1 MNGSTDVRLA
11 RLWDW
16 HWDWVELPLVY
27 VVCSS
32 LDCVCGGNNACQHTY
47 TSTTLSPAHVS
58 LLLHSA
64 PAPAVDW
71 NYIFILIITCCLLSL
86 LHLNLHPSTRS
97 IHRRYPFASHRLSV
111 VNYKILCPFSKTTKE
126 GSYHGLARHSLE
138 SLCRPAADEAP
149 LGILIRSVS
158 SYLDDAKCNF
168 AIHATKEIE
177 KARVHNQSTVPRCLF
192 IHTARLS
199 DFAYRA

>member
-1 MNGSTDVRLA
+1 MLAHTHIDNSLTCSRFIALSLSARAGGRL
-11 RLWDW
+11 
-16 HWDWVELPLVY
+16 ELYLNFDNYMLAPL
-27 VVCSS
+27 
-32 LDCVCGGNNACQHTY
+32 
-47 TSTTLSPAHVS
+47 STTP
-58 LLLHSA
+58 LLNS
-64 PAPAVDW
+64 
-71 NYIFILIITCCLLSL
+71 
-86 LHLNLHPSTRS
+86 HPSTRS

-126 GSYHGLARHSLE
+126 GSYHGPARHSLE

-177 KARVHNQSTVPRCLF
+177 KAGVHNQSTVPRSLF
-192 IHTARLS
+192 IHTACLS
-199 DFAYRA
+199 DFVCRA

>member
-1 MNGSTDVRLA
+1 MLA
-11 RLWDW
+11 
-16 HWDWVELPLVY
+16 
-27 VVCSS
+27 
-32 LDCVCGGNNACQHTY
+32 HTH
-47 TSTTLSPAHVS
+47 TSTTHSPAHVS
-58 LLLHSA
+58 LLFHSA
-64 PAPAVDW
+64 PAPAVDG

-86 LHLNLHPSTRS
+86 LHTSSSTRS

-199 DFAYRA
+199 DFACRA